1 MQINTNELTKDI
13 VVSCPHCQ
21 SPILIEQLNCK
32 IFRHGIFITNGQQM
46 NPHETK
52 EVCEYFVANKMIYGC
67 GKPFRIISA
76 INGSLVAIVCG
87 YI

>member
-76 INGSLVAIVCG
+76 TNGSLVAIVCG

>member
-21 SPILIEQLNCK
+21 IPILIEQLNCK

-67 GKPFRIISA
+67 GKPFRIISTED
-76 INGSLVAIVCG
+76 GSLVAIVCG